1 MLGLE
6 RSIFLLVLLMVLL
19 LLVGAAA
26 RRRGSEEALHPLC
39 LSDSLSCKPGESYTL
54 DGVRH
59 QLPNLKIVPESRS
72 SLPVM
77 SNKTARILKSL
88 LADFRDVCKELDLPC
103 WASGGTLLG
112 VERHQG
118 FVPWDDD
125 IDMHIHRKDLGKLF
139 SPAFRDALR
148 KKNLVL
154 AMGQYRKSDM
164 IKVTRPFA
172 KNETVRHWIDLFF
185 VDTVPHHPGMTSRC
199 ISPWFEYPNPCWK
212 WSNVEKWPTSN
223 IFPLKDVVFE
233 DMRMTSPRK
242 AKEMLEK
249 QYGPRVLNQ
258 YKEQNTHPGEKLDI
272 L

>member
-1 MLGLE
+1 MINNKFTSPLAHMLSLV
-6 RSIFLLVLLMVLL
+6 RSIF
-19 LLVGAAA
+19 
-26 RRRGSEEALHPLC
+26 RRRGGGGALRPLC
-39 LSDSLSCKPGESYTL
+39 LSESLSCKPGESYTL
-54 DGVRH
+54 DGVQH
-59 QLPNLKIVPESRS
+59 QLPNVKIVPNSRS
-72 SLPVM
+72 SLPIM
-77 SNKTARILKSL
+77 SDKNARILKAL

-112 VERHQG
+112 VARHQG

-125 IDMHIHRKDLGKLF
+125 LDMHMHRKDLGKLF

-154 AMGQYRKSDM
+154 AMSRNRKFDM

-172 KNETVRHWIDLFF
+172 KNETVKHWIDLFF
-185 VDTVPHHPGMTSRC
+185 VDTVPHHPGVTSRC
-199 ISPWFEYPNPCWK
+199 VSPWYEYPKPCWK
-212 WSNVEKWPTSN
+212 WSYEEKWPTSH

-233 DMRMTSPRK
+233 DMRVTSPHK

-249 QYGPRVLNQ
+249 QYGPRVLNE
-258 YKEQNTHPGEKLDI
+258 YKKYNTHPGEILDI